1 MFIEER
7 KWPIVVID
15 DLVNVIPEDRL
26 SALTDDRNS
35 GEPDEAVLQTAIDLA
50 AEEMDAYLAVVA
62 RLPLSTVPD
71 LLRSLNADLAVCRL
85 FRRVN
90 TRPAGHL
97 GQGLVQ
103 RPPDLVRPCRR
114 PPKTRSGAGPRRT
127 PGLQGPVSV
136 KRNSPPP
143 CWTGIKTGKM
153 HIIQTIE
160 DAVVSVLTPLAG
172 QGGRNHRSVCR

>member
-1 MFIEER
+1 MAYC
-7 KWPIVVID
+7 VID

-90 TRPAGHL
+90 TGLPDVWDKAWSNAHQTLSDLAAGRRRLDL
-97 GQGLVQ
+97 GQDHDAPRVFKAG
-103 RPPDLVRPCRR
+103 VRKKEFPATLLDRY
-114 PPKTRSGAGPRRT
+114 
-127 PGLQGPVSV
+127 
-136 KRNSPPP
+136 
-143 CWTGIKTGKM
+143 
-153 HIIQTIE
+153 
-160 DAVVSVLTPLAG
+160 
-172 QGGRNHRSVCR
+172 